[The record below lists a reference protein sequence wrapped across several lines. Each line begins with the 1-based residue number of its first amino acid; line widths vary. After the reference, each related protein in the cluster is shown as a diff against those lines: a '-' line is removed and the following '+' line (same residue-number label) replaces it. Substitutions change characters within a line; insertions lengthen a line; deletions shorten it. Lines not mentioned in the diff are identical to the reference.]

1 MDENKNYSMF
11 TQSYA
16 DLIEVLSDLT
26 YYINSA
32 NDINKIDNEDLEKV
46 NIITTILKRMGETSV
61 MEKY

>member
-1 MDENKNYSMF
+1 MDENKNYRMF
-11 TQSYA
+11 TQSYT

>member
-1 MDENKNYSMF
+1 MDENKNYRMF